1 LKEASA
7 HLSGEISSSV
17 NKLSSESF
25 CDNWCDSS
33 WFKYHPIN
41 PLLDLEFEQDG
52 PDDDVEN
59 GCEGDGL

>member
-1 LKEASA
+1 VKVFVTT
-7 HLSGEISSSV
+7 G
-17 NKLSSESF
+17 
-25 CDNWCDSS
+25 CDSS

-52 PDDDVEN
+52 LDGDVEN